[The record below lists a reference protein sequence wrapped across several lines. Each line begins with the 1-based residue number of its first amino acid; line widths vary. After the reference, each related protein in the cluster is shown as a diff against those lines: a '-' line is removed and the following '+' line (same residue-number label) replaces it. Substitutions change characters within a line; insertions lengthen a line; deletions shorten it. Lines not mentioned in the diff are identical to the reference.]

1 MIEIARDMSK
11 GTKPLL
17 LLPLAAVL
25 ASAVCAS
32 AEVMVRQDIT
42 LNRGWNAVYVEV
54 APPTS
59 PDVIFADWPVNSV
72 GFYDPAAFLSTRQ
85 FTQDWDSHGLS
96 MNPIAKWHRNYPEAS
111 TVRSVPA
118 GTVCLV
124 FNTNNTAT
132 VVSVT
137 GVPAA
142 PRITWHI
149 TNTNLVYNF
158 VGVSLQH
165 GAFVS
170 PLDYLDGFGGNFLS
184 DGLYKISGN
193 NEDRTQSYL
202 PLYTYSTVKDG
213 DVILVASDLQCD
225 WSGVLNVSPM
235 SGIDFGMESSKAT
248 LTIRND
254 GSEARTVAVNMLTDP
269 AWGEVL
275 IPRSAIRIRDTA
287 VARTN
292 AVWNAL
298 EGGTDITSGP
308 VATKRLE
315 ANETWK
321 MEIGIDRTAFDTG
334 VKGRPFGALLRITDV
349 DGHSKMRVDVPF
361 KGETSG
367 GIAADRAWPG
377 GLWVADV
384 AFNRILAPGD
394 KVTTETGGTTIIRL
408 PIHIDANGQLRLLQR
423 VVAAGETTDSGS
435 FEYRLYAGSA
445 YVPATARQVMRISAV
460 CLPTETPVIPATGG
474 AMAESSNGVVFE
486 FTVAGGGATSLLRHP
501 LHPQHDGLRW
511 DFKTPTP
518 SGDDLANYK
527 GDVKPETFSVRNR
540 IEITLNL
547 NGGEAAWNP
556 EDSKSGT
563 CRWTFSNLMRQ
574 GDITLEGDMTIR
586 RVSPLTELIL
596 E

>member
-1 MIEIARDMSK
+1 MMKWLWR
-11 GTKPLL
+11 GGCRRWFPLAV
-17 LLPLAAVL
+17 LAAVT
-25 ASAVCAS
+25 CAS
-32 AEVMVRQDIT
+32 AEVTVRQDIT

-54 APPTS
+54 S
-59 PDVIFADWPVNSV
+59 PLTGPDAVFAGWPVNSV
-72 GFYDPAAFLSTRQ
+72 GFYDPAAFLATRQ
-85 FTQDWDSHGLS
+85 FSQEWDSRGLS
-96 MNPIAKWHRNYPEAS
+96 MNPIAKWHRDYPVAS
-111 TVRSVPA
+111 PVTLIPA

-124 FNTNNTAT
+124 FNTNDTSTA
-132 VVSVT
+132 VSVT

-142 PRITWHI
+142 PRLTWHI
-149 TNTNLVYNF
+149 TDTNLVYNF

-165 GAFVS
+165 GESVS
-170 PLDYLDGFGGNFLS
+170 PMDYLEGFPGNFLK
-184 DGLYKISGN
+184 DGLYRISGN
-193 NEDRTQSYL
+193 DEDRTQSYI
-202 PLYTYSTVKDG
+202 PIYSSSTVSDG
-213 DVILVASDLQCD
+213 DVLLVASDLQCD

-254 GSEARTVAVNMLTDP
+254 GASARTVAVDLFTDS
-269 AWGEVL
+269 AWGEVAL
-275 IPRSAIRIRDTA
+275 PRSAIRIRDTA

-292 AVWNAL
+292 AVWTAL
-298 EGGTDITSGP
+298 EGGADVTSGP

-315 ANETWK
+315 ADETWK

-334 VKGRPFGALLRITDV
+334 VKGRPFGALLRITDL
-349 DGHSKMRVDVPF
+349 DGRSKMRVDVPF

-394 KVTTETGGTTIIRL
+394 KVATEAGGTATIRL
-408 PIHIDANGQLRLLQR
+408 PIHIDANGRLRLLQR
-423 VVAAGETTDSGS
+423 VVAAGETTDTGS

-460 CLPTETPVIPATGG
+460 CLPTETPVIPAAGG
-474 AMAESSNGVVFE
+474 AMAPESGNGVVFA
-486 FTVAGGGATSLLRHP
+486 FTVTGGGATSLLRHP

-556 EDSKSGT
+556 EDSKRGT

>member
-1 MIEIARDMSK
+1 MMKWMRR
-11 GTKPLL
+11 GGCRRWFPL
-17 LLPLAAVL
+17 AVL
-25 ASAVCAS
+25 AVVTCAS
-32 AEVMVRQDIT
+32 AEVTVRQEIT
-42 LNRGWNAVYVEV
+42 LSRGWNAVYMEV
-54 APPTS
+54 S
-59 PDVIFADWPVNSV
+59 PLTGPDAVFAGWPVNSV
-72 GFYDPAAFLSTRQ
+72 GFYDPAAFLATRQ
-85 FTQDWDSHGLS
+85 FSQDWDSRGLS
-96 MNPIAKWHRNYPEAS
+96 MNPIAKWHRDYPVAS
-111 TVRSVPA
+111 PVTFIPA

-124 FNTNNTAT
+124 FNTNDTSTA
-132 VVSVT
+132 VSVT

-142 PRITWHI
+142 PRLTWHI
-149 TNTNLVYNF
+149 TDTNLVYNF
-158 VGVSLQH
+158 VGISLQH
-165 GAFVS
+165 GESVS
-170 PLDYLDGFGGNFLS
+170 PMDYLEGFPGNFLK
-184 DGLYKISGN
+184 DGLYRISGN
-193 NEDRTQSYL
+193 DEDRTQSYI
-202 PLYTYSTVKDG
+202 PIYSSSTVSDG
-213 DVILVASDLQCD
+213 DVLLVASDLQCD

-254 GSEARTVAVNMLTDP
+254 GASARTVAVDLFTDA
-269 AWGEVL
+269 AWGEVAL
-275 IPRSAIRIRDTA
+275 PRSAIRIRDTA

-292 AVWNAL
+292 AVWTAL
-298 EGGTDITSGP
+298 EGGADVMSGP

-315 ANETWK
+315 ADETWK

-334 VKGRPFGALLRITDV
+334 VKGRPFGALLRITDQ
-349 DGHSKMRVDVPF
+349 DGRSKMRVDVPF

-377 GLWVADV
+377 GLWVAEV

-394 KVTTETGGTTIIRL
+394 KVTTESGGTATIRL
-408 PIHIDANGQLRLLQR
+408 PIHIDADGRLRLLQR

-474 AMAESSNGVVFE
+474 AMAPESGNGVVFE

-574 GDITLEGDMTIR
+574 GDITLEGDMTIK